1 MITAIIGKESLLTK
15 HLKIQNK
22 KNLVFSSRNQEDIEN
37 IVRFIN
43 SSRLKINLIMNNF
56 YPSAYINQLN
66 NADYNKFYEQSIV
79 FNAKLFSKINSKKI
93 NKIIYSSSSSVYN
106 SIRKDYQYIVY
117 IVFIIKHY
125 NTPYT
130 N

>member
-66 NADYNKFYEQSIV
+66 NADYNKFY
-79 FNAKLFSKINSKKI
+79 
-93 NKIIYSSSSSVYN
+93 
-106 SIRKDYQYIVY
+106 
-117 IVFIIKHY
+117 
-125 NTPYT
+125 
-130 N
+130 

>member
-43 SSRLKINLIMNNF
+43 SSRLKMT
-56 YPSAYINQLN
+56 S
-66 NADYNKFYEQSIV
+66 
-79 FNAKLFSKINSKKI
+79 
-93 NKIIYSSSSSVYN
+93 
-106 SIRKDYQYIVY
+106 
-117 IVFIIKHY
+117 
-125 NTPYT
+125 
-130 N
+130 

>member
-79 FNAKLFSKINSKKI
+79 FNAKLFSKINSKK
-93 NKIIYSSSSSVYN
+93 NK
-106 SIRKDYQYIVY
+106 
-117 IVFIIKHY
+117 
-125 NTPYT
+125 
-130 N
+130 